1 MTHRPSQVI
10 KTDEEIRTESERT
23 MKKGKGVISK
33 YDEYQLEQREQAR
46 LKAQADYDKTLGMG
60 KRR

>member
-1 MTHRPSQVI
+1 LHRHSQVI
-10 KTDEEIRTESERT
+10 PTDEEIRAESERK

-46 LKAQADYDKTLGMG
+46 LKAQADYDKALGTS